1 LKLATEPEK
10 GKIKGK
16 KLAIILQPSHPWIVF
31 WMISWRQVVEQRGRG
46 AMAHRDPFFSV
57 IVPTYQRARQLAVCL
72 DALARQKYPR
82 DGFEVLIVDDG
93 SAISP
98 QATVDAFRDRINV
111 RLLAQTHSGPAAA
124 RNYGARHAV
133 GIFLVFTDD
142 DCAPSR
148 TWLQTLGA
156 RFLSFPDC
164 ALGGQT
170 INGVP
175 DNPYSTTS
183 QLLVDYLYDRCNS
196 NPQQAAFVA
205 SNNLA
210 LPAERFWTLGGF
222 DAAWNRA
229 AGEDREFCDRW
240 ISHGYQIIYVPE
252 AVVEH
257 LHGLT
262 WRTFVCQHFNYG
274 RGAFYFRRT
283 YARRHQQSFRVER
296 LSFYLGTLRYPF
308 FRAKLP
314 KALVNAFLILA
325 AQVANA
331 AGFFCEGTR
340 ISPRA
345 RRIPVA
351 GSAAPKSSK
360 PNGSYPTV

>member
-1 LKLATEPEK
+1 M
-10 GKIKGK
+10 G
-16 KLAIILQPSHPWIVF
+16 
-31 WMISWRQVVEQRGRG
+31 
-46 AMAHRDPFFSV
+46 HRSPFFSV

-72 DALARQKYPR
+72 QALAQQNYPR
-82 DGFEVLIVDDG
+82 DGFEVLVVDDG
-93 SAISP
+93 GAISP
-98 QATVDAFRDRINV
+98 ASLDAFRDRLNV
-111 RLLAQTHSGPAAA
+111 KLLVQTHSGPANA
-124 RNYGARHAV
+124 RNFGARHAV
-133 GIFLVFTDD
+133 GTFLAFTDD
-142 DCAPSR
+142 DCAPSQ
-148 TWLQTLGA
+148 TWLQALAAG
-156 RFLSFPDC
+156 FVSFPDC

-183 QLLVDYLYDRCNS
+183 QLLVDYLYARWNS
-196 NPQQAAFVA
+196 NPQQATFVA

-240 ISHGYQIIYVPE
+240 ISHGYRIIYVPE

-283 YARRHQQSFRVER
+283 CARRHQRSLRVER
-296 LSFYLGTLRYPF
+296 PSFYLEALRYPF
-308 FRAKLP
+308 FRIKLP
-314 KALVNAFLILA
+314 QALVSAFLILV
-325 AQVANA
+325 AQIANA
-331 AGFFCEGTR
+331 AGFFCEGLW
-340 ISPRA
+340 ISQRT
-345 RRIPVA
+345 RRIPVVGDTA
-351 GSAAPKSSK
+351 RKSSK
-360 PNGSYPTV
+360 PEW